1 MNDGHRAR
9 ANSNRTWSVGGCLV
23 ASVLLAG
30 ACSAPTEEPSRVSA
44 STIIIGS
51 FDFTEGAILSNLY
64 AEVLRTSGFE
74 VKVESVATREI
85 MQPAL
90 EQGFIDLVPEYQ
102 GTLLH
107 FLHPGSDA
115 YADLDEEF
123 ALDVALEKRDLVAL
137 EAAPGQNQ
145 NVIVVTSETASE
157 HNLETISDLEDL
169 AGEMVFGGPPE
180 CPARP
185 LCLKGLIDV
194 YGLDFARF
202 QSLDAGGPLTLAAL
216 TGGEIDVGLM
226 FGTDPAIDR
235 DGLVVLADDR
245 SLQPAENI
253 VPVVRADVLR
263 GQGEMSEP
271 LAELSS
277 RLTTEALRRL
287 NSRVD
292 DAGLTPEK
300 AAQEWLEQ
308 EGLV

>member
-1 MNDGHRAR
+1 MNGRYQPGGTANPTRA
-9 ANSNRTWSVGGCLV
+9 VGAC
-23 ASVLLAG
+23 LLAVG
-30 ACSAPTEEPSRVSA
+30 LLASACSEPSEESSPVPD
-44 STIIIGS
+44 STIVIGS

-64 AEVLRTSGFE
+64 AEVLRTSGFD
-74 VKVESVATREI
+74 VKLESVATREI

-102 GTLLH
+102 GTLLS
-107 FLHPGSDA
+107 FLHPESDEYTA
-115 YADLDEEF
+115 LDEEF
-123 ALDVALEKRDLVAL
+123 ALNVALEKRDLVAL

-145 NVIVVTSETASE
+145 NVIVVTTETASE

-185 LCLKGLIDV
+185 LCLKGLVDV
-194 YGLDFARF
+194 YGLEFEGF
-202 QSLDAGGPLTLAAL
+202 HSLDAGGPLTLAAL

-235 DGLVVLADDR
+235 DGLVVLTDDR
-245 SLQPAENI
+245 DLQPAENI
-253 VPVVRADVLR
+253 VPVVRADVLD

-271 LAELSS
+271 LAKLSA
-277 RLTTEALRRL
+277 RLTTETLRRL

-292 DAGLTPEK
+292 DAGLTPER
-300 AAQEWLEQ
+300 AAVEWLEQ

>member
-1 MNDGHRAR
+1 MNGRYQAG
-9 ANSNRTWSVGGCLV
+9 ATAKRTRPVGTCLL
-23 ASVLLAG
+23 ASVLVVG
-30 ACSAPTEEPSRVSA
+30 ACSASSEEPPPVPD

-51 FDFTEGAILSNLY
+51 FDFTESAILSNLY
-64 AEVLRTSGFE
+64 AEVLRTSGFD

-107 FLHPGSDA
+107 FLHPESDA
-115 YADLDEEF
+115 YTDLDEEF

-137 EAAPGQNQ
+137 DAAPGQNQ

-194 YGLDFARF
+194 YGLEFEKF

-235 DGLVVLADDR
+235 DGLVVLTDDR
-245 SLQPAENI
+245 NLQPAENI

-277 RLTTEALRRL
+277 RLTTETLRQL

-292 DAGLTPEK
+292 DAGLTPER
-300 AAQEWLEQ
+300 AALEWLEQ